1 MTSLVSCSTT
11 APLKLALTVEAQ
23 AWKLAFGRSLNDHY
37 RVSMENITVFVG
49 EFHKKLSR
57 PVNDL
62 EDVRMMMIA
71 LEEIREKEIDI
82 DMELSPIEVGCHRN
96 WRLKDG

>member
-1 MTSLVSCSTT
+1 ML
-11 APLKLALTVEAQ
+11 
-23 AWKLAFGRSLNDHY
+23 
-37 RVSMENITVFVG
+37 FVN
-49 EFHKKLSR
+49 EYQKKLNR

-82 DMELSPIEVGCHRN
+82 DMELSPIEVCMCVCACVCLCVRACV
-96 WRLKDG
+96 RACVYA